1 MVIRT
6 CLLIAAAWML
16 AGCGNLDVEGVRNL
30 PNQGG
35 KFHKALQNDYVNLA
49 ASERAE
55 GDWPDTIKF
64 VQRARRVAA
73 GETIGPESTSARA
86 IPTHALQELSEARIR
101 LVAVL
106 NEQVHESMPAMA
118 STAQT
123 AYDCWMQEQE
133 EDMQPDHISAC
144 RNMFNSALRMLEGA
158 RPIVAANGASPDV
171 DAQSQRPA
179 RVSMRSIPQSPPE
192 FQVLFGFDSYKLDE
206 PGRVVI
212 NAISSAIA
220 GYRPTVV
227 VLVGHAD
234 SAGSRDY
241 NMKLSKM
248 RAQEVHDAL
257 INQGTSPQSMFVEAY
272 GEERPLVKQPD
283 GTREPKNRRVNVTFE
298 K

>member
-1 MVIRT
+1 MVVRIY
-6 CLLIAAAWML
+6 LLIAAALIL

-49 ASERAE
+49 ARERAE

-73 GETIGPESTSARA
+73 GETIGPEATSARA
-86 IPTHALQELSEARIR
+86 IPAYALQELRDARKR

-106 NEQVHESMPAMA
+106 NEQVRGSMPAMA
-118 STAQT
+118 SVAQT
-123 AYDCWMQEQE
+123 AYDCWIQEQE

-144 RNMFNSALRMLEGA
+144 RNMFNGALRTLEGA
-158 RPIVAANGASPDV
+158 RQVATDDASHDFDERGQMP
-171 DAQSQRPA
+171 SS
-179 RVSMRSIPQSPPE
+179 VSMLSIPRSPPE
-192 FQVLFGFDSYKLDE
+192 FQVFFGFDSYKLDE
-206 PGRVVI
+206 QGRVVI

-220 GYRPTVV
+220 GYRPTMV
-227 VLVGHAD
+227 VLVGHTD
-234 SAGSRDY
+234 SAGSRNY
-241 NMKLSKM
+241 NMQLSRM

-257 INQGTSPQSMFVEAY
+257 MYKGTSAQSMLVEAY

-283 GTREPKNRRVNVTFE
+283 GTREPKNRRVNVTFKE
-298 K
+298 